1 MLTPP
6 AAPANPYISP
16 ASKNTL
22 FSVSL
27 ILYRRR
33 RFINHLH
40 FQGIDLL
47 VVVADAGLFARQSWG
62 LLHFLKGMVFQVSE
76 LSQKHLLDWHLL

>member
-1 MLTPP
+1 MT
-6 AAPANPYISP
+6 
-16 ASKNTL
+16 T
-22 FSVSL
+22 L

-33 RFINHLH
+33 RFINHLL

-62 LLHFLKGMVFQVSE
+62 LLIRPNGFMCVNLPFILHTCYRRIRCQSLAVEVAASRRVVHPCGFQ
-76 LSQKHLLDWHLL
+76 